1 MKTNIILLLLIQFS
15 VYSQNNENIVT
26 ELNSY
31 ADSVDNLIKNSAGIP
46 GELFVNTIN
55 SIRNERAIGIQNTK
69 ISYYYFQKED
79 SVIEI
84 DGAVHFIPKY
94 NPPLAIMAE
103 YNIAASQTVVV
114 YYYLQGNNLLY
125 RFISSGGYGNTNTAY
140 WVNNGELI
148 RFEERNSD
156 VGSKHIVQTEKFSKE
171 VYSDGILVM
180 DRLKDHLKLYYEIFQ
195 VSGLDK

>member
-1 MKTNIILLLLIQFS
+1 MKTTIILLLLIQFS